1 MAKDQVA
8 AAAAV
13 YQCKSCER
21 EKAAGQFYAS
31 NLSRC
36 KECVKASVRGN
47 RADKLDYYRSYDR
60 ARYRSDPVRKE
71 NARKSAA
78 SEVGLAAKARATARS
93 KEEEPHKWKARHA
106 VSNAIR
112 DGRLTRGDECFFC
125 KAGGKLHAH
134 HHDYSKPLD
143 VFWLCPPCHGKL
155 HTINGDFL
163 RPKPG
168 EAA

>member
-1 MAKDQVA
+1 MADHQVA

-13 YQCKSCER
+13 YQCKSCET
-21 EKAAGQFYAS
+21 EKGTRDFYAS

-36 KECVKASVRGN
+36 KECVKASVRSN
-47 RADKLDYYRSYDR
+47 RADKIDYYRSYDR
-60 ARYRSDPVRKE
+60 MRYRQSDDRKAHCQAMGKTTPMSVRVEKQRE
-71 NARKSAA
+71 RRRANPEKNAARVA
-78 SEVGLAAKARATARS
+78 VARAI
-93 KEEEPHKWKARHA
+93 KKGQMQKAEA
-106 VSNAIR
+106 CYFCGVG
-112 DGRLTRGDECFFC
+112 DRLQ
-125 KAGGKLHAH
+125 AH

-155 HTINGDFL
+155 HAINGDFQ